1 MLPVPRQPLLG
12 TTAASTSTTT
22 SAAATTALVALFL
35 FQHFPFALFFR
46 VVGRR
51 SVVVAARATSRFERR
66 GGACRPLLPLGKG
79 GVGFSLQRRLYAG
92 IERMDPVIAART
104 IGIRV

>member
-12 TTAASTSTTT
+12 TTTTAT
-22 SAAATTALVALFL
+22 ATAATTALVALFL

-46 VVGRR
+46 VVGRG

-79 GVGFSLQRRLYAG
+79 GVGFSLQRCLYAG

-104 IGIRV
+104 IGIRVYAKQ

>member
-12 TTAASTSTTT
+12 TTSTSTSTTT
-22 SAAATTALVALFL
+22 TAAATTALVALFL

-51 SVVVAARATSRFERR
+51 SVVVAACATSRFERR

>member
-12 TTAASTSTTT
+12 TAAASTSTTT
-22 SAAATTALVALFL
+22 TAATTTALVALFL

-51 SVVVAARATSRFERR
+51 SVVVAARATARFERR

-79 GVGFSLQRRLYAG
+79 SVGFSLQRRLYAG

>member
-12 TTAASTSTTT
+12 TTASTSTTT
-22 SAAATTALVALFL
+22 TAAATTALVALFL

-79 GVGFSLQRRLYAG
+79 GVGFSFQRRLNAG